1 MLRLEIKERWESED
15 FIEVLKSIESLYYKA
30 AIGHPF
36 SDDLRC
42 FWFERSMPAFS
53 FDQYLDFS
61 NDWLLSYARATVQS
75 DRRLGITRIEYASPG
90 GIDLVGLGEACK
102 ALEGIIDRLIK
113 FFTDRD
119 LRRERDKQ
127 AKIETALKE
136 TELEKEQENL
146 RALKLENAQ
155 RIWSLRRNYPEAAED
170 PFLALINQ
178 DQDKLISRIAEGK
191 IVRVRTIYSEP
202 LKDDEHTGN

>member
-1 MLRLEIKERWESED
+1 MLRLEIKEHWEPED
-15 FIEVLKSIESLYYKA
+15 FIEVLRRIESLYYKA
-30 AIGHPF
+30 VMGHRFP
-36 SDDLRC
+36 DELRF
-42 FWFERSMPAFS
+42 FWLERSSPAFS
-53 FDQYLDFS
+53 FDEYLDFS
-61 NDWLLSYARATVQS
+61 NDWLLSYARATAQS
-75 DRRLGITRIEYASPG
+75 DRRLDITRIEYASPG
-90 GIDLVGLGEACK
+90 GIDLVGLGEVCK

-136 TELEKEQENL
+136 IELKKGQENL

-155 RIWSLRRNYPEAAED
+155 TIWELRRNYPEAAKD
-170 PFLALINQ
+170 LFLALINQ

-191 IVRVRTIYSEP
+191 IVRVRTIDSEP
-202 LKDDEHTGN
+202 LKDDEHAGN

>member
-1 MLRLEIKERWESED
+1 MLRLEIKERWEPED
-15 FIEVLKSIESLYYKA
+15 FIEVLRSIESLYYKA
-30 AIGHPF
+30 AIGHRL
-36 SDDLRC
+36 SDELHF
-42 FWFERSMPAFS
+42 FWFGRPNPAFS
-53 FDQYLDFS
+53 FDEYLDFY
-61 NDWLLSYARATVQS
+61 NDWLLSYARTTAQS

-90 GIDLVGLGEACK
+90 GIDLVGFGEACK

-113 FFTDRD
+113 FFTERD

-136 TELEKEQENL
+136 IELEKEQENL

-155 RIWSLRRNYPEAAED
+155 RILALRRNYPEAAED
-170 PFLALINQ
+170 LFLALINQ

-191 IVRVRTIYSEP
+191 IVRVRTIDSEP
-202 LKDDEHTGN
+202 LKDDGHPGN